1 MNRIKKVSR
10 PAASLLALLLCVTL
24 LASTAFAAGGAL
36 GADRNG
42 TPYTYVIG
50 YMYSGSSQ
58 TINTREIFTSPNNY
72 DIWLCPVC
80 GRDPLGNS
88 QGTALS
94 PNLCA
99 LPGFVDSKNEEK
111 TERNAG
117 YLVVS
122 HSGGGMLRQ
131 GTRKGIR
138 RTPANR
144 GMRAHRIVKSLDI
157 SEDVCHGLCP

>member
-1 MNRIKKVSR
+1 MSKVTFETE
-10 PAASLLALLLCVTL
+10 LNDE
-24 LASTAFAAGGAL
+24 AL
-36 GADRNG
+36 GALKSYLAKRNEQLDMRLSEQLEKLYAATVPAAVREYLGEKNG
-42 TPYTYVIG
+42 TPVRR
-50 YMYSGSSQ
+50 SAA
-58 TINTREIFTSPNNY
+58 RP
-72 DIWLCPVC
+72 
-80 GRDPLGNS
+80 R
-88 QGTALS
+88 
-94 PNLCA
+94 CA